1 MVPPVFLYFS
11 LSSIPFVVLCYIW
24 IKTSNFHSLLA
35 FRTSTPYFRR
45 FLLPGFVSYFINI
58 FILSTGL
65 RNCYGLTLYLV
76 VSFPLFNTTALLKLI
91 YLWYTYFYQ
100 QVQVD
105 GVLFS
110 PCVLPIPSSDNINLR
125 RVITRP
131 QNHDPSSSH
140 SLAGRC
146 IAFFNHPFSPIESMT
161 KIFIAFWMC
170 HFILF
175 FVSLP
180 FLLPHF
186 PSDPAD
192 TTECVL
198 QHICP
203 GCYYSYVV
211 FTSLSI
217 IGATLLALKS
227 RNREDFIYYH
237 HTVLLQFLLNIGMAI
252 SFALIKVFDVPD
264 LFLTRVFLMV
274 LFTVPTLFIE
284 PLVLSYAQHNISA
297 KLKTISSNPFH
308 PDSDDPN
315 NGTTNIL
322 SFQEYAV
329 QLSALPKFLQF
340 LNEQRRTP
348 FCDFFHSVFLSNI
361 AYSFLG
367 CIDWKESWNDDSIH
381 TIHRISKLF
390 DLYHIFF
397 DTKSSQCWMSVPL
410 SKSNQIAIETLV
422 EHLKSLNSLSLVEKS
437 RLFHSKALD
446 SIIQDIF
453 QNLIVPLL
461 LPLLQYIKSEEE
473 M

>member
-1 MVPPVFLYFS
+1 
-11 LSSIPFVVLCYIW
+11 
-24 IKTSNFHSLLA
+24 
-35 FRTSTPYFRR
+35 
-45 FLLPGFVSYFINI
+45 
-58 FILSTGL
+58 
-65 RNCYGLTLYLV
+65 
-76 VSFPLFNTTALLKLI
+76 
-91 YLWYTYFYQ
+91 
-100 QVQVD
+100 
-105 GVLFS
+105 
-110 PCVLPIPSSDNINLR
+110 
-125 RVITRP
+125 
-131 QNHDPSSSH
+131 
-140 SLAGRC
+140 
-146 IAFFNHPFSPIESMT
+146 
-161 KIFIAFWMC
+161 
-170 HFILF
+170 
-175 FVSLP
+175 
-180 FLLPHF
+180 
-186 PSDPAD
+186 
-192 TTECVL
+192 
-198 QHICP
+198 
-203 GCYYSYVV
+203 
-211 FTSLSI
+211 
-217 IGATLLALKS
+217 
-227 RNREDFIYYH
+227 
-237 HTVLLQFLLNIGMAI
+237 MAI